1 MIYSN
6 KILLILIILLQLG
19 IYFPLFTQPTKISA
33 KHKPGSGVI
42 TGQVLD
48 KENHQP
54 LIGTNVVLIG
64 TGVGGTTDLNGKY
77 NISDLSAGV
86 YKVEFSYIG
95 YKTREIDELL
105 VPADS
110 EISLDI
116 ELEPQALQLN
126 EIVVTPGQFMVK
138 GKEPIV
144 RQTLTQQ
151 DLQTIPFGEDVYRA
165 ITRLP
170 GVTSGDFSA
179 KFTVRGGEN
188 EEVLVMIDGQQLF
201 EPFHLKDLDGG
212 ALSIIDV
219 EAIEGID
226 LYTGGFPAE
235 YGEGLSGVFNMKSAT
250 QNMGKSQTSLGI
262 SFMNARLMSAGNFN
276 QNKGSWL
283 LSARRGYLDFVL
295 DLMGEENQPSPTYFD
310 IFSKMEYNL
319 APKYTLTASVLH
331 SGDKLEYIE
340 DDRDT
345 DNTKYGNTYGWLTL
359 NSMQS
364 SRLFSRT
371 ILSYGRLAHNR
382 TGTGYYGDLDEID
395 FTVSD
400 EKSVNIIGFKQ
411 DWDFELLDNYSLKW
425 GINYQYL
432 NADYN
437 YLNTKWN
444 RIWVSPNNYILSI
457 DTINTNLNPSGNRLG
472 AYLSNRF
479 RIWSPLTTEIGF
491 RYDRNSYTNDQH
503 FSPRVNMVY
512 AIGKQTF
519 LRAGWGYFYQS
530 EGIHE
535 LKVADGETQFFPAE
549 LSRHWVAGFE
559 HTFGNGLNLRMEGYY
574 KKNSDL
580 RPDYRTFSNTIEIF
594 PEVQDDRFKLT
605 FNGATSKGI
614 EFYLKYDRGSKIS
627 CWASY
632 ALAQAED
639 DIRNLVYQGVVYPSM
654 KSAYPNRYDQLHTIF
669 LDFNYRPNRKWHL
682 NVSWQY
688 HTGWPFTRQVL
699 KSEQLPNGNI
709 QYSVFYDEFNGTPF
723 PPFHRLDLQINRHFY
738 LSRGRLSLFLALIN
752 LYDRGN
758 LRNIKYYVNTRPD
771 GKPYLVEMK
780 EYWFRLLPSVG
791 LSWTWTH

>member
-1 MIYSN
+1 MVTKSVKLGI
-6 KILLILIILLQLG
+6 IILLFLG
-19 IYFPLFTQPTKISA
+19 IRIHLFGEPGNSSTKTSETKGII
-33 KHKPGSGVI
+33 KGR
-42 TGQVLD
+42 VLD
-48 KENHQP
+48 KETQLP

-64 TGVGGTTDLNGKY
+64 TGLGATTDLDGRY
-77 NISDLSAGV
+77 FISDLSPGV
-86 YKVEFSYIG
+86 YVLEISYIG
-95 YKTREIDELL
+95 YRTKRIENLQ
-105 VPADS
+105 VVADT
-110 EISLDI
+110 EVFLDTDM
-116 ELEPQALQLN
+116 EQEALQLN
-126 EIVVTPGQFMVK
+126 EIVITPGQFIVK

-151 DLQTIPFGEDVYRA
+151 DLQTIPFGEDIYRA

-188 EEVLVMIDGQQLF
+188 EEVLVMIDGQQLY

-212 ALSIIDV
+212 AISIIDV

-235 YGEGLSGVFNMKSAT
+235 YGEGLSGVFNMKSASPYL
-250 QNMGKSQTSLGI
+250 GKSQTSLGI

-283 LSARRGYLDFVL
+283 VSARRGYLDLVL
-295 DLMGEENQPSPTYFD
+295 DLMGEENQPSPTYYD
-310 IFSKMEYNL
+310 LFSKVEYSLN
-319 APKYTLTASVLH
+319 PKYTLTASLLH
-331 SGDKLEYIE
+331 SGDKFENIE
-340 DDRDT
+340 DDRDV

-364 SRLFSRT
+364 SRIFTQT
-371 ILSYGRLAHNR
+371 ILSYGRLSHNR
-382 TGTGYYGDLDEID
+382 NGTGYYGDSSELD

-400 EKSVNIIGFKQ
+400 RNSVNIIGFKQ
-411 DWDFELLDNYSLKW
+411 DWDFELSQNYYLKW

-432 NADYN
+432 NADYD

-444 RIWVSPNNYILSI
+444 RTWVSLTNYILSI
-457 DTINTNLNPSGNRLG
+457 DTVNTKLNPSGNRFG
-472 AYLSNRF
+472 TYFSNRF
-479 RIWSPLTTEIGF
+479 RFWSPLTAEIGL
-491 RYDRNSYTNDQH
+491 RYDFNSYTEDHH
-503 FSPRVNMVY
+503 FSPRVNLVY

-519 LRAGWGYFYQS
+519 LRGGWGYFYQS

-559 HTFGNGLNLRMEGYY
+559 HTFGNGLNLRLEGYY
-574 KKNSDL
+574 KKNSEL

-605 FNGATSKGI
+605 FNDANSKGI

-632 ALAQAED
+632 ALAKADEN
-639 DIRNLVYQGVVYPSM
+639 IRNLVYQGVVYPALET
-654 KSAYPNRYDQLHTIF
+654 AYPNRYDQRHTIF
-669 LDFNYRPNRKWHL
+669 LDFNYRPNRKWHF

-688 HTGWPFTRQVL
+688 HSGWPFTRRILQ
-699 KSEQLPNGNI
+699 SEQLPNGNI
-709 QYSVFYDEFNGTPF
+709 QYSVVYGEFNGSPF
-723 PPFHRLDLQINRHFY
+723 PPFHRLDVQINRHFY
-738 LSRGRLSLFLALIN
+738 LSRGRLSLFLAVIN
-752 LYDRGN
+752 LYDRDN
-758 LRNIKYYVNTRPD
+758 LRNIKYNVNTRPD
-771 GKPYLVEMK
+771 GKPYLVELK